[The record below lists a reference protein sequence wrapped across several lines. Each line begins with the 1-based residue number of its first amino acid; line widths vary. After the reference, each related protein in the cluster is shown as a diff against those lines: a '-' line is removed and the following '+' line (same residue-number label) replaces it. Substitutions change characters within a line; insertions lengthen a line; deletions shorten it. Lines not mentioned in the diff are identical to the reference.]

1 MRSVLTLYTLST
13 QASLLS
19 FLFSAFW
26 GGLLALRKQPISE
39 IYKLMLVASH
49 IIMAL
54 SCLLLVVL
62 SLARVFPHT
71 ALSLIY
77 SFVALVVL
85 PCVYVYL
92 PKDQARYQV
101 SSLALACFF
110 ASGMVLRS
118 LQVLSLPTL
127 REDF

>member
-1 MRSVLTLYTLST
+1 MRSVVTMYTLST

-26 GGLLALRKQPISE
+26 GGVLALRKQPISE
-39 IYKLMLVASH
+39 TYKLILVASH

-54 SCLLLVVL
+54 SYLLLVVL
-62 SLARVFPHT
+62 ALTRVLPRSG
-71 ALSLIY
+71 LSFIY
-77 SFVALVVL
+77 SFVALATL
-85 PCVYVYL
+85 PCVYAYL
-92 PKDQARYQV
+92 PEEQPRFRV

-118 LQVLSLPTL
+118 LQVLSLLTL
-127 REDF
+127 QGDF